1 MNWNLVYRASWVAF
15 VIVLI
20 VGAVAGARPKW
31 EQYRDYQRRQ
41 SRLQEEARLQEEML
55 HALKEKQQRFHD
67 DPVFLE
73 QIAHDLGLAKPGE
86 VIIRFPDPAA
96 STNANP
102 APR

>member
-1 MNWNLVYRASWVAF
+1 MNWNLVYRASWVAL
-15 VIVLI
+15 VIVLV
-20 VGAVAGARPKW
+20 VGAVVAARPKW
-31 EQYRDYQRRQ
+31 QQYREYQRRQ
-41 SRLQEEARLQEEML
+41 SRLEADARLQEEML
-55 HALKEKQQRFHD
+55 HTLKEKQQRFHD

-96 STNANP
+96 PAGRPP